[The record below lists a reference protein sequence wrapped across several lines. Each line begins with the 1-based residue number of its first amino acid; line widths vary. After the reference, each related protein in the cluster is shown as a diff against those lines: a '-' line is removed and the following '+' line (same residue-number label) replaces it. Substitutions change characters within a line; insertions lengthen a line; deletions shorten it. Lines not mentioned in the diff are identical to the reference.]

1 MANVIKL
8 KNSGTANSAPTSL
21 EVGELAVNYADGKI
35 YYKNTSNAVVEFA
48 GSSSLLISNTAP
60 ANTNILW
67 ADTSVTGVGVVP
79 VGGTTGQVL
88 AKSSSADYDA
98 VWAGP
103 TTSFRN
109 MIING
114 AMQVAQRGTSTAS
127 ITTDTIATAD
137 RWTSQIGTLGT
148 WTNSVENDAPTG
160 SGFRK
165 SWKWLCTTA
174 DASPAAGDYMVPQT
188 RLEGQNLQAILKG
201 TSSAQQLTLTFWVK
215 SNVTGTYVAGLFDVD
230 NTRIVSQSY
239 TVSAS
244 ATWEKKTITFP
255 ADTTGAF
262 DNDENRSLDVQ
273 FWLAAGTSFS
283 SGTLQTTWAANT
295 NSNRAVGQTNLA
307 AATSNY
313 WQITGVQL
321 EAGAVATPFEQRPIG
336 VELALCQRYYE
347 TSYIRPDTN
356 GTVTTV
362 GIHMGSG
369 TAASRSTGEIRDS
382 HQFMVEKRAT
392 PTVTLFSNT
401 GQTNTVT
408 RADYGTSYNGNRT
421 GSVTDPSRKNFGVYS
436 GDSGAYGCA
445 LLFHFVAEAE
455 L

>member
-98 VWAGP
+98 VWAGQ

-114 AMQVAQRGTSTAS
+114 AMQVAQRGASTAS

-174 DASPAAGDYMVPQT
+174 DASPAANDYMVPQT
-188 RLEGQNLQAILKG
+188 RLEGQNLQSILKG
-201 TSSAQQLTLTFWVK
+201 TASAQQLTLTFWVK

-295 NSNRAVGQTNLA
+295 NANRAAGQVNLA

-321 EAGAVATPFEQRPIG
+321 EVGAVSTPFEQRPYDT
-336 VELALCQRYYE
+336 ELTLCQRYFERQIGMFNLGY
-347 TSYIRPDTN
+347 T
-356 GTVTTV
+356 
-362 GIHMGSG
+362 
-369 TAASRSTGEIRDS
+369 
-382 HQFMVEKRAT
+382 QFNSA
-392 PTVTLFSNT
+392 
-401 GQTNTVT
+401 
-408 RADYGTSYNGNRT
+408 
-421 GSVTDPSRKNFGVYS
+421 VYS
-436 GDSGAYGCA
+436 GRIPLRTTKPMRSTVSVAAIVNGNVYNTASATDTAIGSWTFGSYNTRGAIGVTDAGFGGTNGA
-445 LLFHFVAEAE
+445 LLRNDSSTFDFSAE